1 MDKQIRPGLTP
12 ASPRRETS
20 GACCGARIPGLNMI
34 EIGGRLTGLIGLDDV
49 LGEIYVSGAR
59 PEELDGEE
67 IVQKIAESNYVALTV
82 RHEYREALLREYRV
96 FYEAR
101 QEKARAQQQAKTVPK
116 IPEGARKRFF
126 AGLFGRRQM
135 K

>member
-1 MDKQIRPGLTP
+1 MNKQPRSSSTP
-12 ASPRRETS
+12 AGGRWTTS

-34 EIGGRLTGLIGLDDV
+34 EIGGRLTGLIGLDNV
-49 LGEIYVSGAR
+49 LEEIYGSGVR

-67 IVQKIAESNYVALTV
+67 IVQKIAESNYVAPTV
-82 RHEYREALLREYRV
+82 RHEYREALLREYRA

-101 QEKARAQQQAKTVPK
+101 QEKARAQQQAKAVSQIPK
-116 IPEGARKRFF
+116 RQRKRFF
-126 AGLFGRRQM
+126 AGLFGRRRM